1 MRYPVDVFTG
11 KIRDYTGS
19 RPSAIAKVQVDGEL
33 MLTELGLTGMNRRKR
48 KFTAGRIARCATI
61 RVNTISTGDKSFRS
75 RRSYLSRPLLA
86 KTSPLRG

>member
-11 KIRDYTGS
+11 KVRDYMGS

-33 MLTELGLTGMNRRKR
+33 MLTELGLTGDEQAETKIHGGPDR
-48 KFTAGRIARCATI
+48 ALATI

-75 RRSYLSRPLLA
+75 RQSALSRPRLA
-86 KTSPLRG
+86 RISLLRG